1 MAAVN
6 AWGWSARSLL
16 LLLIATMSFSIRC
29 CSGRDQLL
37 QHDHAFAKEVYV
49 FIHSKSVDQSLC
61 SWLE

>member
-37 QHDHAFAKEVYV
+37 QHDHAFAKEV
-49 FIHSKSVDQSLC
+49 
-61 SWLE
+61 